1 MNTIGITGGTGL
13 IGRQLSKMLTARG
26 YEVLILSRHPG
37 TSDQKAT
44 KQVLFD
50 AESGK
55 CDKNALAQ
63 LTGVIHLAGEPVAGK
78 RWTEAQKS
86 KIFDSRV
93 SGTKFLMDQLREHAP
108 NCKTLIA
115 ASAIGYYG
123 ADKPG
128 QSPFSEQDTSAED
141 FLGSTCR
148 AWEAAA
154 HEAED
159 FSRVV
164 LLRTGIV
171 LSGEGGAFKEFVRT
185 LPLRVLPVLGTG
197 KQIISWIHIDD
208 MASMYLHALENP
220 NLHGTYNA
228 VAPNPV
234 SNKTLM
240 KTIGNSHGG
249 LHLYPPVPAAALRIA
264 LGEMSVEVLKSCT
277 VSAEKIQ
284 SAGFRFR
291 YNDIQSAVRSLI

>member
-13 IGRQLSKMLTARG
+13 IGRQLSKMLIARG
-26 YEVLILSRHPG
+26 YAVTILSRHPRV
-37 TSDQKAT
+37 SDQKAI

-50 AESGK
+50 AESEK
-55 CDKNALAQ
+55 CDSNALAQ

-78 RWTEAQKS
+78 RWTKAQKS

-93 SGTKFLMDQLREHAP
+93 AGTKFLVDQLREHAP
-108 NCKTLIA
+108 LCKTLVA

-128 QSPFSEQDTSAED
+128 QSPFSEQDPNAED

-154 HEAED
+154 NAAEG
-159 FSRVV
+159 FSRVA

-185 LPLRVLPVLGTG
+185 LPLRVLPILSTG
-197 KQIISWIHIDD
+197 RQVISWIHIED
-208 MASMYLHALENP
+208 MASMYLYALENP
-220 NLHGTYNA
+220 DMHGPYNA

-234 SNKTLM
+234 SNQTLM
-240 KTIGNSHGG
+240 KTIGQHHGG
-249 LHLYPPVPAAALRIA
+249 PHFYPRVPAVALRIA

-284 SAGFRFR
+284 STGFRFR
-291 YNDIQSAVRSLI
+291 YSDIKSAVSSLI